1 MSNYRKSLYLGYWG
15 LIFVAV
21 CAGNAAF
28 IGSRLGMC
36 WEILA
41 DNHEEFRSEPG
52 RATRISDPY
61 PQMAEKAGRAQSL
74 ALGKLLRF
82 SSIGES
88 S

>member
-1 MSNYRKSLYLGYWG
+1 M
-15 LIFVAV
+15 V

-41 DNHEEFRSEPG
+41 DTHEEFHSESG

-61 PQMAEKAGRAQSL
+61 PRMAEKAGRARSP

-82 SSIGES
+82 SSIGGSIEMVFFS
-88 S
+88 FY